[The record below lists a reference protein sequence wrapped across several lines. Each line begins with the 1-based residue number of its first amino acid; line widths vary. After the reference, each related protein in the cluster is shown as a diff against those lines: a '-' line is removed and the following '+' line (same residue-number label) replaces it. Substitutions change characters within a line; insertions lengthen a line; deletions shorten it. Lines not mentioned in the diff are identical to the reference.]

1 MVWRGPKNCRAIGL
15 PSHPAG
21 PAIFPRRW
29 SFPSRMQRFEREMVT
44 TLSFA
49 LRSFCVDLL
58 ALRTP

>member
-1 MVWRGPKNCRAIGL
+1 VAWPKNRRAIGL

-21 PAIFPRRW
+21 PAICPCRW

-44 TLSFA
+44 TLSFE
-49 LRSFCVDLL
+49 LRSFYLDLL

>member
-1 MVWRGPKNCRAIGL
+1 VGWAEELSDRLAVASGRA
-15 PSHPAG
+15 
-21 PAIFPRRW
+21 RR

-49 LRSFCVDLL
+49 LRSFCLDLL